1 MKAFSACT
9 TIILWGDF
17 MIINPGEFRHKIT
30 IQKGAESTDSVGNP
44 VIDWKEWKKL
54 YAKINSLYGQE
65 YWQAAAQGQENTV
78 VFTLRWSKELEI
90 LAQTKEITQHRIVYN
105 KLPYDIIS
113 YDNVNF
119 ENRLVKI
126 KAVNR

>member
-1 MKAFSACT
+1 M
-9 TIILWGDF
+9 
-17 MIINPGEFRHKIT
+17 MINPGEFRHKIT
-30 IQKGAESTDSVGNP
+30 IQKVNEDTDSTDSAGNHI
-44 VIDWKEWKKL
+44 VSWSDWKKL

-78 VFTLRWSKELEI
+78 VFTLRWSRELEI
-90 LAQTKEITQHRIVYN
+90 LAQTKEITQYRIVYN
-105 KLPYDIIS
+105 GLPYDIIS

-119 ENRLVKI
+119 ANRLVKI

>member
-1 MKAFSACT
+1 
-9 TIILWGDF
+9 

-30 IQKGAESTDSVGNP
+30 IQKGTADTDQYGNP
-44 VIDWKEWKKL
+44 VMNWADWKKL

-78 VFTLRWSKELEI
+78 VFTLRWSNELEI

-105 KLPYDIIS
+105 SLPYDIIS

-119 ENRLVKI
+119 ANKLIKI

>member
-1 MKAFSACT
+1 
-9 TIILWGDF
+9 

-30 IQKGAESTDSVGNP
+30 IQKGTAGTDSVGNP
-44 VIDWKEWKKL
+44 VIDWKDWKKP

-78 VFTLRWSKELEI
+78 VFTLRWSRELEI

-105 KLPYDIIS
+105 SLPYDIIS

-119 ENRLVKI
+119 ANKLIKI

>member
-1 MKAFSACT
+1 
-9 TIILWGDF
+9 

-30 IQKGAESTDSVGNP
+30 IQKGTESTDSIGNP
-44 VIDWKEWKKL
+44 VVSWEDWKKPR
-54 YAKINSLYGQE
+54 AKINSLYGQE

-78 VFTLRWSKELEI
+78 VFIFRWNKELEI

-105 KLPYDIIS
+105 GLPYDIIS
-113 YDNVNF
+113 YDNINF
-119 ENRLVKI
+119 ENKLVKI